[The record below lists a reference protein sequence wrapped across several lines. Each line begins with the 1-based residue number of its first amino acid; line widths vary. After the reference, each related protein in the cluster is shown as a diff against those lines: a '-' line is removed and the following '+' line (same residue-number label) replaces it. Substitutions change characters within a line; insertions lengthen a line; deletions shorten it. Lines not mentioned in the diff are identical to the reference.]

1 MVYRDGGSDGNFDD
15 IVDMEIKGIRQ
26 ALYEWNQRNIKD
38 FKCVNA
44 LKCNEQGC
52 EHCTPPI
59 SFIVAQNNHG
69 TKIVPDLDPNA
80 KGGNRNVPSGTVI
93 DSMITSFRNG
103 MKLSTENVVP
113 IKGRSFRR
121 TTTITSQISPGF
133 NMNRDKGGYDFYLI
147 PQAGRI
153 GTSRPVHYRVLL
165 NENSINKPIGFTKQG
180 QQQHGMATATELTR
194 DNLEN
199 LTYSMSFLYGS
210 AACAPRKIPILRYSE
225 KLARIANDSCECR
238 NECSRFYIV
247 FHFVVEG

>member
-1 MVYRDGGSDGNFDD
+1 MAIQDLLKKYHNYNRCTPCRVVVYRDGGSDGYFDD

-80 KGGNRNVPSGTVI
+80 RGGNRNVPSGTVI

-113 IKGRSFRR
+113 IEGRSFRNEPTWTMMGNQRSDATTSVR
-121 TTTITSQISPGF
+121 T
-133 NMNRDKGGYDFYLI
+133 
-147 PQAGRI
+147 
-153 GTSRPVHYRVLL
+153 
-165 NENSINKPIGFTKQG
+165 NE
-180 QQQHGMATATELTR
+180 
-194 DNLEN
+194 
-199 LTYSMSFLYGS
+199 
-210 AACAPRKIPILRYSE
+210 
-225 KLARIANDSCECR
+225 
-238 NECSRFYIV
+238 
-247 FHFVVEG
+247 